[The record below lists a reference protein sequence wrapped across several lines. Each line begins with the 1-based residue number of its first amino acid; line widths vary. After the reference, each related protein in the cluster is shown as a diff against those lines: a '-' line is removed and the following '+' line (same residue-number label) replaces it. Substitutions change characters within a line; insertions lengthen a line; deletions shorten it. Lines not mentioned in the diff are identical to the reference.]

1 MVPAVIA
8 VDAGGTS
15 TRAAVVGL
23 TGDVLGVGLA
33 GAGNPISSGVELATA
48 NVIEACLQAIR
59 QAGTDP
65 RLIGSLVTMAGGS
78 TGSVPASEI
87 AARLVEGGLPAP
99 VTLESDVLSAYFS
112 GTPAPDGAVLVVG
125 TGAVAGRVADGR
137 LTRVADGLGWLI
149 GDVGS
154 GFWIGRAAA
163 AAVAADLDGRGR
175 HTALTDEVLR
185 EFTIPRTTKQTLGR
199 PEAVSALVHEVYQ
212 RRPIDLARL
221 ARPVLRHP
229 DDPVASSILDAAANS
244 LTNTVTALLGEDDL
258 PLVLAGGLVGPAS
271 ALHERLVARLSGR
284 RCLTATDGLAGAALL
299 ALRQAGAEANQAV
312 HTRLV
317 AALAART
324 IPVGGHSA
332 GR

>member
-23 TGDVLGVGLA
+23 TGDVLGVGMA

-48 NVIEACLQAIR
+48 NVVTACRQAVQ

-78 TGSVPASEI
+78 TGLVAGTDI
-87 AARLVEGGLPAP
+87 VARLTEGGLPGP

-125 TGAVAGRVADGR
+125 TGAVAGRVTDSKLA
-137 LTRVADGLGWLI
+137 RVADGLGWLI
-149 GDVGS
+149 GDSGS

-163 AAVAADLDGRGR
+163 IAAASDLDGRGR
-175 HTALTDEVLR
+175 ETVLTDEVLS
-185 EFTIPRTTKQTLGR
+185 EFGITRTSRQVNGR
-199 PEAVSALVHEVYQ
+199 PEAVSTLVHEVYQ
-212 RRPIDLARL
+212 RRPIELARL

-229 DDPVASSILDAAANS
+229 DDPVASTILDLAANA
-244 LTNTVTALLGEDDL
+244 LTNTITSLLGDDDL

-271 ALHERLVARLSGR
+271 ALHERLVSRLAGR

-312 HTRLV
+312 HSRLV

-324 IPVGGHSA
+324 IPVGSHAA